1 MSYTI
6 KHVHIF
12 LFFFFDCLVLHTQ
25 INIKN
30 FITRILICDRPTEK
44 IKKVATFLRVYGHVF
59 CHKTCNFSL
68 CSLVCVWVD
77 YVYTLFSNKKHM
89 ISMGLWHGIIFFCCD
104 SHARN
109 TNGERREKLNLNIDY
124 GLMWD
129 DIMWERARNLFFATI
144 SEVWKMSS
152 PWEAHLLGKLLLLR
166 WNYWG
171 E

>member
-1 MSYTI
+1 MYWEQAITHSSLFVLHH
-6 KHVHIF
+6 KACSHF
-12 LFFFFDCLVLHTQ
+12 LFFFNCLVLHTQ

-44 IKKVATFLRVYGHVF
+44 IKKVAKF
-59 CHKTCNFSL
+59 CMSMPTSIAIKLVTSL

-104 SHARN
+104 SLARN
-109 TNGERREKLNLNIDY
+109 TNGERRKKLNLNIDY

-129 DIMWERARNLFFATI
+129 DIMWA
-144 SEVWKMSS
+144 SK
-152 PWEAHLLGKLLLLR
+152 KLVLCDH
-166 WNYWG
+166 
-171 E
+171 